1 MKFSE
6 LTIHPDIIKACTE
19 AGFENL
25 TEIQEKCLIPA
36 TEGKDIAGISQTGT
50 GKTVAFLLPMLDRI
64 LRDNLPGPAALIITP
79 TRELCLQIAEE
90 AEKLTRHSPVSVC
103 AVYGGEGYKKQEDE
117 LARGPQIIAATP
129 GRLIDYI
136 KQNKI
141 DLNKLHFL
149 VLDEADRMFDMGFIR
164 DIRYIMKKVPREAQ
178 TMLFSATLSYY
189 VMRLASD
196 FMQEP
201 VEVRIESETV
211 AVDKI
216 EQQLIHL
223 GKEEKM
229 PYLINQVRAVPEIRA
244 IVFTNLRVFVPTIVS
259 QLRRFGIH
267 ATGLSSML
275 DQKKRVRLLKDFKLG
290 KYSVLVATDVA
301 SRGLDVDDIS
311 HVFNYDLPQDAESYV
326 HRIGRTARAGKSG
339 VSVSYCSEMDYE
351 NLPRIESYLGKTVPV
366 VPVDPALLKFPV
378 GDFTPFVDEHSQGED
393 GGDRPSGG
401 RPDGR
406 GGRDRG
412 RGRGRP
418 DGQGG
423 RGGGRSDGRGGRGDQ
438 PRDSRDRPQS
448 KEPPREFAI
457 VERPNRDSAN
467 EVRNADRHALLTG
480 AGRQENLPGRGDD
493 RNRRDSRDGRDRNRD
508 SRPREGSGP
517 RDANAPRD
525 GRNRG
530 DRPREGGQ
538 GQGQGRG
545 DGRNRGRH
553 RGGRGGRRDGREG
566 HRRDRDRSSQRT
578 QPAKKP
584 GLLARVL
591 SIFKRKKD

>member
-1 MKFSE
+1 LKFSE
-6 LTIHPDIIKACTE
+6 LAIHPDIIKACAE
-19 AGFENL
+19 AGFETL

-64 LRDNLPGPAALIITP
+64 LRDNLEGPAALIITP

-90 AEKLTRHSPVSVC
+90 AQKLTRHSPVSVC
-103 AVYGGEGYKKQEDE
+103 AVYGGEGYKKQEEE

-136 KQNKI
+136 KQGKI

-196 FMQEP
+196 FMQDP

-216 EQQLIHL
+216 EQQLVHL

-229 PYLINQVRAVPEIRA
+229 PYLINQVLAVPDIRG
-244 IVFTNLRVFVPTIVS
+244 IVFTNLKVFVPTIVN

-290 KYSVLVATDVA
+290 KYSILVATDVA

-326 HRIGRTARAGKSG
+326 HRIGRTARAGKTG
-339 VSVSYCSEMDYE
+339 VSISYCSEMDYE
-351 NLPRIESYLGKTVPV
+351 NLPRIEAYLTKTIPV

-378 GDFTPFVDEHSQGED
+378 GDFKPFVDEHAQGEERPEGRRD
-393 GGDRPSGG
+393 GG
-401 RPDGR
+401 R
-406 GGRDRG
+406 GDGRDRG
-412 RGRGRP
+412 RGRGRGR
-418 DGQGG
+418 DGRDG
-423 RGGGRSDGRGGRGDQ
+423 RGGGRGRDFREPRG
-438 PRDSRDRPQS
+438 PVPG
-448 KEPPREFAI
+448 PPREFEI
-457 VERPNRDSAN
+457 VEKPNRESAN

-480 AGRQENLPGRGDD
+480 AGRQENLPGRNRDD
-493 RNRRDSRDGRDRNRD
+493 RDRAKRDNRDGRDRD
-508 SRPREGSGP
+508 
-517 RDANAPRD
+517 
-525 GRNRG
+525 RNRG
-530 DRPREGGQ
+530 DRPPGDRPPREGRDGQGRHQGGQ
-538 GQGQGRG
+538 GR
-545 DGRNRGRH
+545 DGNRGRGR
-553 RGGRGGRRDGREG
+553 RGGRGGQRRDGRDG
-566 HRRDRDRSSQRT
+566 RRRDRGGSRERSA
-578 QPAKKP
+578 QPVKKP
-584 GLLARVL
+584 GILSRIL
-591 SIFKRKKD
+591 SIFKKKKD

>member
-6 LTIHPDIIKACTE
+6 LSIHPDILKACAE
-19 AGFENL
+19 AGFETL
-25 TEIQEKCLIPA
+25 TEIQEKSLIPA

-50 GKTVAFLLPMLDRI
+50 GKTVAFLLPI
-64 LRDNLPGPAALIITP
+64 LNKILKENLPGPAALIITP

-90 AEKLTRHSPVSVC
+90 AERLTKHSPVTVC
-103 AVYGGEGYKKQEDE
+103 SVYGGEGYKRQEEE
-117 LARGPQIIAATP
+117 LAQNPQIIAATP

-136 KQNKI
+136 KQGRI

-164 DIRYIMKKVPREAQ
+164 DIRYIMKRVPREAQ

-196 FMQEP
+196 FMQDP

-216 EQQLIHL
+216 DQWLLHL
-223 GKEEKM
+223 GKQEKM
-229 PYLINQVRAVPEIRA
+229 PYLINQILAVENVRA
-244 IVFTNLRVFVPTIVS
+244 IVFTNLRVFVPNIVTA
-259 QLRRFGIH
+259 LRKFGVH

-351 NLPRIESYLGKTVPV
+351 SLPRIETYLGKKIPV
-366 VPVDPALLKFPV
+366 QTIDVNLLEYPK
-378 GDFTPFVDEHSQGED
+378 GDFKPFFEERHPGEKAD
-393 GGDRPSGG
+393 GETVSSG
-401 RPDGR
+401 

-412 RGRGRP
+412 RGRNRDRDRKRGRTDQPPGDSRSAGFP
-418 DGQGG
+418 DAPPRPAPRDMRDPRSLDRGKERSHEYREMGGDLTRRSSEAGG
-423 RGGGRSDGRGGRGDQ
+423 RDRQDPNRNGGKRDNRGNGRNDRNDRNDRDRNRNSNDRNDRNARPRNGGSDRNERNRNDRGQSDNRGGRGR
-438 PRDSRDRPQS
+438 RD
-448 KEPPREFAI
+448 
-457 VERPNRDSAN
+457 N
-467 EVRNADRHALLTG
+467 
-480 AGRQENLPGRGDD
+480 
-493 RNRRDSRDGRDRNRD
+493 RNRYDRDRNQ
-508 SRPREGSGP
+508 
-517 RDANAPRD
+517 
-525 GRNRG
+525 RNQ
-530 DRPREGGQ
+530 PPVKQ
-538 GQGQGRG
+538 GII
-545 DGRNRGRH
+545 
-553 RGGRGGRRDGREG
+553 
-566 HRRDRDRSSQRT
+566 
-578 QPAKKP
+578 AKI
-584 GLLARVL
+584 L
-591 SIFKRKKD
+591 SLFKRKKPTE

>member
-6 LTIHPDIIKACTE
+6 LAIHPDIIKACAE

-64 LRDNLPGPAALIITP
+64 LRDNLEGPAALIITP

-90 AEKLTRHSPVSVC
+90 AQKLTKYSPVSVS
-103 AVYGGEGYKKQEDE
+103 AVYGGEGYKKQEEE

-136 KQNKI
+136 KQGKI

-196 FMQEP
+196 FMQDP

-216 EQQLIHL
+216 EQQLVHL

-229 PYLINQVRAVPEIRA
+229 PYLINQALAVPDIRG
-244 IVFTNLRVFVPTIVS
+244 IVFTNLKVFVPTIVN

-290 KYSVLVATDVA
+290 KYSILVATDVA

-326 HRIGRTARAGKSG
+326 HRIGRTARAGKTG
-339 VSVSYCSEMDYE
+339 VSISYCSEMDYE
-351 NLPRIESYLGKTVPV
+351 NLPRIEAYLTKPIPV

-378 GDFTPFVDEHSQGED
+378 GDFKPFVDEHAQGDE
-393 GGDRPSGG
+393 RPPREGG
-401 RPDGR
+401 RRDGR
-406 GGRDRG
+406 DRGGRG
-412 RGRGRP
+412 RGRGR
-418 DGQGG
+418 DGRDG
-423 RGGGRSDGRGGRGDQ
+423 RGGGRGRDFREPRG
-438 PRDSRDRPQS
+438 PVPG
-448 KEPPREFAI
+448 PPREFEI
-457 VERPNRDSAN
+457 VEKPNRDSAN

-480 AGRQENLPGRGDD
+480 AGRQENLPGRNRDD
-493 RNRRDSRDGRDRNRD
+493 RDRPRRDNRDGRDRDRD
-508 SRPREGSGP
+508 RDRGRSDRSSGDRP
-517 RDANAPRD
+517 PRD
-525 GRNRG
+525 GQG
-530 DRPREGGQ
+530 RPSGGRD
-538 GQGQGRG
+538 GRDGQGR
-545 DGRNRGRH
+545 DGRRGR
-553 RGGRGGRRDGREG
+553 RGRGGGGHRRDGRDG
-566 HRRDRDRSSQRT
+566 RRRDRGGSRERSQ
-578 QPAKKP
+578 QPASKP
-584 GLLARVL
+584 GLLSRIL
-591 SIFKRKKD
+591 SIFKKKKKD